1 MEVTIEMLLIVCP
14 LVFLA
19 ATVDAIGGGGGLI
32 SLPAYLLAGLPPAL
46 AGGSNKL
53 SAGMGTLIATFK
65 FFKDGKILLKPGLCA
80 VLGALP
86 GAWIGAQLLQM
97 VDEQIIQIFLLVAI
111 PLVAVLMLVKRS
123 TPTQV
128 KPITTARLV
137 GCFGL
142 GLGCGLYDGF
152 FGPGTGTLIIMG
164 LTYLIGMVSVSLV
177 FLLLHVLTGGNGLG
191 MGDVKLVAAAGLLLG
206 WQKILLAVL
215 LGSVAGALIHS
226 VRMTRGAARRLAF
239 GPYLAAGIWFAA
251 LVGGPLIQ
259 AYLGLFGL

>member
-1 MEVTIEMLLIVCP
+1 MQAEVTLQMLLIVCP
-14 LVFLA
+14 LVLLA

-53 SAGMGTLIATFK
+53 SASMGTLIATFK
-65 FFKDGKILLKPGLCA
+65 FFKDGKILIKPGLCA

-97 VDEQIIQIFLLVAI
+97 VDEQIIQLFLLVAI

-123 TPTQV
+123 TPTEI
-128 KPITTARLV
+128 KPITTARLI

-152 FGPGTGTLIIMG
+152 FGPGTGTFLIILFTWLGGMDMVTASGTAKPVNLASNIASLIARIMAGQVLFSLAIPAMCMSVMG
-164 LTYLIGMVSVSLV
+164 GYIGAFLAVRKGAKLV
-177 FLLLHVLTGGNGLG
+177 RYVMIGVLVLL
-191 MGDVKLVAAAGLLLG
+191 MVKL
-206 WQKILLAVL
+206 ITDT
-215 LGSVAGALIHS
+215 I
-226 VRMTRGAARRLAF
+226 
-239 GPYLAAGIWFAA
+239 
-251 LVGGPLIQ
+251 GG
-259 AYLGLFGL
+259 

>member
-1 MEVTIEMLLIVCP
+1 MEVTIQMLLIVCP

-53 SAGMGTLIATFK
+53 SASVGTLIATFK
-65 FFKDGKILLKPGLCA
+65 YFKDGKMLIKPGLCA

-97 VDEQIIQIFLLVAI
+97 VDEQVIRIFLLVAI
-111 PLVAVLMLVKRS
+111 PLVAVLMLVKRNA
-123 TPTQV
+123 PIEV
-128 KPITTARLV
+128 KPITTGRLI

-152 FGPGTGTLIIMG
+152 FGPGTGTLLIMG
-164 LTYLIGMVSVSLV
+164 LTYLIGMDMITASGTAKLINLASNISALGALV
-177 FLLLHVLTGGNGLG
+177 TGGNVLFPLAIPA
-191 MGDVKLVAAAGLLLG
+191 MAFSIAGG
-206 WQKILLAVL
+206 Y
-215 LGSVAGALIHS
+215 LGSWLAI
-226 VRMTRGAARRLAF
+226 RRGATFIRKIMLVVLALLIIK
-239 GPYLAAGIWFAA
+239 LALEW
-251 LVGGPLIQ
+251 L
-259 AYLGLFGL
+259 